1 MRSAL
6 LALVLIA
13 SLPAVASAQTC
24 NGQVESVLLLQSSTP
39 DGVRVADLVAEAG
52 YEIRTMRPGE
62 VTAADLDT
70 TTRIVVSS
78 AQDVEFYDG
87 LAALQ
92 PSIDGWLAAECCR
105 VLQWHGH
112 AGADADSPGWH
123 AAPAGLM
130 LLALAFTF
138 DHVLIADPQHALVAG
153 VTEPIAFPDDFPGAR
168 GIVDTDAA
176 LANIVIAEL
185 EGSRGLLVEFEVGP
199 SRILATTVHVE
210 SFATLQPALLNNLLA
225 AQVDEA
231 HCEPGDDDDATS
243 DDDTTGDDDDST
255 SADDDDSTSSDD
267 DDVSVDD
274 DGPADAFAQC
284 DTRDEYGLICSSS
297 AGPASAVPS
306 ALLIAWLGLARRRSA
321 G

>member
-1 MRSAL
+1 M
-6 LALVLIA
+6 LIPGAFIPEHNPLTDA
-13 SLPAVASAQTC
+13 SQIT
-24 NGQVESVLLLQSSTP
+24 E
-39 DGVRVADLVAEAG
+39 
-52 YEIRTMRPGE
+52 
-62 VTAADLDT
+62 
-70 TTRIVVSS
+70 
-78 AQDVEFYDG
+78 
-87 LAALQ
+87 
-92 PSIDGWLAAECCR
+92 WL
-105 VLQWHGH
+105 
-112 AGADADSPGWH
+112 
-123 AAPAGLM
+123 
-130 LLALAFTF
+130 
-138 DHVLIADPQHALVAG
+138 DHVLVAVPSVSRDTIG
-153 VTEPIAFPDDFPGAR
+153 TFSWLFEATNY
-168 GIVDTDAA
+168 VDVSTGTLTDAA

-225 AQVDEA
+225 AQADEA